1 MSHSHYRHSVLHI
14 FIKIFS
20 FLCKHF
26 PFQESARKLL
36 SEYVP
41 LKQDIN
47 RMRTD
52 ILDLEKLP
60 EISEEERDRLKTAG
74 VLEKD
79 KSLSEPWPMPPRET
93 EKSISS
99 SSLSLPPPGQNPFL
113 SMAGQHSPIFGNLG
127 LSKPQF
133 GSHATI
139 APLPNPPPFR

>member
-1 MSHSHYRHSVLHI
+1 
-14 FIKIFS
+14 
-20 FLCKHF
+20 
-26 PFQESARKLL
+26 
-36 SEYVP
+36 
-41 LKQDIN
+41 
-47 RMRTD
+47 MRTD